1 MVRGSPMRIA
11 PTFFVFISA
20 AGCNV
25 NGGASTPEQA
35 VRRYLSAKTV
45 AARLPFVV
53 DADSIRHLLQG
64 RSGISQVGFDEA
76 NLQPPERIAHAG
88 EWYTIRVA
96 ARRGSE
102 VTEMQLY
109 AGRQDGAKFKIDWKA
124 SAGYNPV
131 SVSSILV
138 NETEPPPCFRLKA
151 RLETYYYHDFWG
163 TEARYQSVELTEEG
177 YNVTLHGYVR
187 RQSECGGRL
196 LQLIEDGASHSV
208 MLILR
213 RRGPR
218 GDSIT
223 DPQADVVTITEII
236 SDSWLE

>member
-1 MVRGSPMRIA
+1 MRIA
-11 PTFFVFISA
+11 PIFFVFISI

-25 NGGASTPEQA
+25 YGGASTPEQA
-35 VRRYLSAKTV
+35 VRGYLSAKTM
-45 AARLPFVV
+45 AARLPFVF
-53 DADSIRHLLQG
+53 DADSVRHLLQG
-64 RSGISQVGFDEA
+64 RSGVSQVGFDEA
-76 NLQPPERIAHAG
+76 SLQPPERVVHAD

-96 ARRGSE
+96 ARRGAD

-109 AGRQDGAKFKIDWKA
+109 AGRQGGADFKIDWKA

-131 SVSSILV
+131 PVTSILV
-138 NETEPPPCFRLKA
+138 NEPEPPPCFRLKA

-177 YNVTLHGYVR
+177 SNVTLHGYVH

-196 LQLIEDGASHSV
+196 LQLIQDGASHPV
-208 MLILR
+208 MLVLR

-218 GDSIT
+218 GDPIT
-223 DPQADVVTITEII
+223 DPQAQVVTITETI
-236 SDSWLE
+236 SNSWLE